1 MKKIFLLLIIISLF
15 GHTSAQFNNNNAAGT
30 AQTMWGQV
38 GAIFGGYGVQIK
50 NYFADTSAANASSIG
65 GTTGFLKNI
74 PGIII
79 RTADDSY
86 WARSRDLQKWN
97 KINAG
102 TGTIPTWQQTLT
114 AGSTLTG
121 ANTIAG
127 GGFNFTW
134 NNLGI
139 LTLNGNV
146 SLPATSSS
154 STGVILKGSNRFIH
168 DFKLAGTDGDNLFVG
183 GLAGNFTMTGSSGIQ
198 GSYNLGIGNA
208 TLNGNTTGFSNTAVG
223 IYALQQ
229 NTTGFSNTAVGQAAL
244 LVNATGFNNTAIGTR
259 ALTFNGNGTSNSAH
273 GVDALFANTSGSF
286 NTAICIDALYQNTT
300 GSYNVG
306 VGDST
311 FWIGT
316 VGIKNTA
323 IGSRAGYYLGDT
335 YPNFGTVKDSM
346 ITLIGA
352 DASRDSSIS
361 NTTALKNMTVIG
373 YNAKGFA
380 SNQVVLGNNDVTSTL
395 FKGLMNNRNYG
406 SGTNTGTPTYALQVN
421 SSGDIIEGSLTT
433 GLTVGTTTIT
443 SGTTTSILYD
453 NAGVLGEYTLSGT
466 GTVVAMA
473 TSPDITTSI
482 TTPST
487 TFSIANTTATT
498 GNLFGAATTMTIGGT
513 PTTAITH
520 NYSTNATAA
529 ATTKTINLGTGGA
542 ASSTTNINIGSAN
555 GGTTTVNSPT
565 LAATIFNASTGFRI
579 GGAATSRKMLV
590 GNGTNFVA
598 STETWAV
605 PGTSGNVLTSD
616 GTNWISAAPAG
627 GMAIGGSITSATQGS
642 VLFAGASGVLAQDN
656 SNLFW
661 DNTNKRLAIGSTTT
675 TFDIDV
681 RKTTDGSVGFGVQNA
696 SGGTS
701 AAAVFQLG
709 RSYGADY
716 YVSHYYAGDGNTV
729 YTPLSYNII
738 NASGS
743 TGGMNLVNIA
753 NASMTF
759 GTSNTTRMT
768 ISGAGAVR
776 MHTYGAGAATFDASG
791 NITSV
796 SDIRLKN
803 IQGYYGVGLKQL
815 MQINP
820 IVYKWKPSSGM
831 ETKHDYIGFSA
842 QNIRSSLGEDAI
854 GINKQGYLSIQD
866 RAILAVAINA
876 IQELKELND
885 KQQKEIDNL
894 KQIIKNK

>member
-1 MKKIFLLLIIISLF
+1 MVLIMLLLCINTYGQLYQAMPQPGYGPVKRMWVDSVLVVPTNVTSGDNLSGGREVGKIRYNITDSSLQAWTGYQWRSGGSSSAPAISSLTAATATNDIDNASNSQIWRWNGLAQYGLSLGATTTAAINGSSLF
-15 GHTSAQFNNNNAAGT
+15 SVSMDGANAAAGRTTNSGLFQNTHTGSSSTNNGIRTIAAGGT
-30 AQTMWGQV
+30 FNRGVDASVSGAATSNYAYYASASGGTNNYGLYVSGGNVNIQDLTASQFVTMD
-38 GAIFGGYGVQIK
+38 ASK
-50 NYFADTSAANASSIG
+50 NLTSSAVASSILAASLNDEVGTDKAVFNTSPSFVTSVIG
-65 GTTGFLKNI
+65 GASFDAFNTV
-74 PGIII
+74 
-79 RTADDSY
+79 
-86 WARSRDLQKWN
+86 
-97 KINAG
+97 
-102 TGTIPTWQQTLT
+102 
-114 AGSTLTG
+114 ST
-121 ANTIAG
+121 
-127 GGFNFTW
+127 
-134 NNLGI
+134 
-139 LTLNGNV
+139 TLN
-146 SLPATSSS
+146 
-154 STGVILKGSNRFIH
+154 
-168 DFKLAGTDGDNLFVG
+168 
-183 GLAGNFTMTGSSGIQ
+183 
-198 GSYNLGIGNA
+198 IG
-208 TLNGNTTGFSNTAVG
+208 
-223 IYALQQ
+223 
-229 NTTGFSNTAVGQAAL
+229 
-244 LVNATGFNNTAIGTR
+244 
-259 ALTFNGNGTSNSAH
+259 
-273 GVDALFANTSGSF
+273 
-286 NTAICIDALYQNTT
+286 
-300 GSYNVG
+300 
-306 VGDST
+306 
-311 FWIGT
+311 
-316 VGIKNTA
+316 
-323 IGSRAGYYLGDT
+323 
-335 YPNFGTVKDSM
+335 
-346 ITLIGA
+346 
-352 DASRDSSIS
+352 
-361 NTTALKNMTVIG
+361 
-373 YNAKGFA
+373 
-380 SNQVVLGNNDVTSTL
+380 
-395 FKGLMNNRNYG
+395 
-406 SGTNTGTPTYALQVN
+406 
-421 SSGDIIEGSLTT
+421 
-433 GLTVGTTTIT
+433 
-443 SGTTTSILYD
+443 
-453 NAGVLGEYTLSGT
+453 
-466 GTVVAMA
+466 
-473 TSPDITTSI
+473 
-482 TTPST
+482 
-487 TFSIANTTATT
+487 
-498 GNLFGAATTMTIGGT
+498 GAATTMTIGGT

-529 ATTKTINLGTGGA
+529 ATTKTINFGTGGA